1 MLKHFFCAGCTTP
14 SWIWSKFHVSFLH
27 SAKEAE
33 SFQGTRWEVEDAVE
47 VVDEV
52 AVHGDQVVPAELEG
66 LGVVVVELVGAGQAL
81 VVDGMDSAHR
91 GLVQGD
97 TGVSAVAV

>member
-1 MLKHFFCAGCTTP
+1 M
-14 SWIWSKFHVSFLH
+14 
-27 SAKEAE
+27 
-33 SFQGTRWEVEDAVE
+33 E

-97 TGVSAVAV
+97 TGVSVVAVRSAVAAALIGLSFCVRRTWAGGTYSAINKQELESP